1 MSILDKTAEAT
12 RKPGELVF
20 SIVLLTF
27 SFAALYLSLAI
38 SGFSSISA
46 PGTLPLIAS
55 TVLVLSALL
64 ITRQTWSLPPTPNAS
79 FTSMIT
85 PLTLV
90 NFCLLGLGY
99 VALLTLVGLVVSTLI
114 YLFVSILYLHR
125 QGWLLAFFVSLNS
138 LAIIYVIFRV
148 TFKVLLP
155 EGALSGMDA
164 FSL

>member
-1 MSILDKTAEAT
+1 MSTLNKTVEAT

-20 SIVLLTF
+20 SMVLLMF
-27 SFAALYLSLAI
+27 SIAALYLSSGI

-46 PGTLPLIAS
+46 PGTLPLLAS
-55 TVLVLSALL
+55 TILVLSALL
-64 ITRQTWSLPPTPNAS
+64 ITRQTWSLPPTPDAS

-85 PLTLV
+85 PITLI
-90 NFCLLGLGY
+90 NFSLLGLGY
-99 VALLTLVGLVVSTLI
+99 VALLTPVGFVLSTLI

-138 LAIIYVIFRV
+138 LATIYVIFRV

-155 EGALSGMDA
+155 EGA

>member
-1 MSILDKTAEAT
+1 MSTLHKTVEAT

-20 SIVLLTF
+20 SMALLMF
-27 SFAALYLSLAI
+27 SIAALYLSSGI

-46 PGTLPLIAS
+46 PGTLPLLAS
-55 TVLVLSALL
+55 TILVLSALL
-64 ITRQTWSLPPTPNAS
+64 ITRQTWSLPPTPDAS

-85 PLTLV
+85 PITLI
-90 NFCLLGLGY
+90 NFSLLGLGY
-99 VALLTLVGLVVSTLI
+99 VALLTLVGFVLSTLI

-138 LAIIYVIFRV
+138 LATIYVIFRV

-155 EGALSGMDA
+155 EGA

>member
-1 MSILDKTAEAT
+1 MSTLNKTVEAT

-20 SIVLLTF
+20 SMALLMF
-27 SFAALYLSLAI
+27 SIAALYLSSGI

-46 PGTLPLIAS
+46 PGTLPLLAS
-55 TVLVLSALL
+55 TILVLSALL
-64 ITRQTWSLPPTPNAS
+64 ITRQTWSLPPTPDAS

-85 PLTLV
+85 PITLI
-90 NFCLLGLGY
+90 NFSLLGLGY
-99 VALLTLVGLVVSTLI
+99 VALLTLVGFVLSTLI
-114 YLFVSILYLHR
+114 YLFASILYLHR

-138 LAIIYVIFRV
+138 LATIYVIFRV

-155 EGALSGMDA
+155 EGA